1 MEFRNLRT
9 FVRAAELQ
17 SFSQTARELGYTQ
30 SAISMQIS
38 QLEAELDTRL
48 FDRVGRSVD
57 LTPQGRQFFDYA
69 QRILRMTENARNI
82 LHNEAVI
89 SGKLRVSM
97 ASSICMSLFPDILRR
112 YCEKYPGVQV
122 TVQSGTTEEMF
133 RALAQNDV
141 DIIYHLDDQI
151 LRSDLVVPVCRRAP
165 IIFVAPKGHPLAAK
179 ERVTL
184 RECVDYPFILTEKG
198 MSYRSQ
204 LDSKLAEEGLE
215 LKPFLEIGNTDVIA
229 GLVESGMGLSFLPQF
244 VVQRQLSEGSIA
256 RVNVEG
262 IDARLYLQLIY
273 SRNKWMT
280 TAMQALIDT
289 IKAEE

>member
-1 MEFRNLRT
+1 MEFRNLKT
-9 FVRAAELQ
+9 FVRAAELH

-69 QRILRMTENARNI
+69 QRMLQMAENARNV

-97 ASSICMSLFPDILRR
+97 ASSICSSLFPGILRR

-151 LRSDLVVPVCRRAP
+151 LRSDLVVPLCRRVP
-165 IIFVAPKGHPLAAK
+165 IIFVAPKGHPLTQKASISLK
-179 ERVTL
+179 
-184 RECVDYPFILTEKG
+184 ECVRYPFILTEKG

-215 LKPFLEIGNTDVIA
+215 LNPFLEIGNTDVIA
-229 GLVESGMGLSFLPQF
+229 SLVESGMGLSFLPEF
-244 VVQRQLSEGSIA
+244 VVRRQLDEGSIA
-256 RVNVEG
+256 RLNVEG

-273 SRNKWMT
+273 SRAKWMT
-280 TAMQALIDT
+280 TAMQALIDLIVEDT
-289 IKAEE
+289 